1 MIRSLGNGINT
12 GRRYSAFIA
21 SVFAAGASST
31 GTRRVSPTIADPNAI
46 LTNPI
51 VAAMTAAPIK
61 PERMT
66 TEAEM

>member
-1 MIRSLGNGINT
+1 VDDRGRLIIRPDFCDEGLVNLDFVERERLEI
-12 GRRYSAFIA
+12 
-21 SVFAAGASST
+21 
-31 GTRRVSPTIADPNAI
+31 SPTIADPNVI

-66 TEAEM
+66 TGADM